1 MSFDRGWRETGLS
14 FDRGWRDTGLSFD
27 RGWRD
32 TGLPL
37 TKRLGLEAGA
47 RPESGRGELCK
58 T

>member
-1 MSFDRGWRETGLS
+1 MSFDRGWRE
-14 FDRGWRDTGLSFD
+14 TGLSFD